1 MIDSLLK
8 KLGKGGSYKK
18 SEDYR
23 DAGIFSLA
31 SAYITLETKLGLT
44 STNRCGICI
53 KNVNGT
59 YFSDTI
65 GKVQEFLRISCS
77 EFRTEH
83 ILINDKYG
91 YLWIILRGISIEDIL
106 VASNGIADVITERG
120 FRDQMLAAVFEFRKT
135 VTLNSNLDSPQLG
148 PQFLI
153 FNYKR
158 NKFYPFVPLSAQE
171 NRCSDL
177 ELTIMSVLSKEVP
190 WETDMTVWYP
200 MWDMPFD
207 KLRI

>member
-1 MIDSLLK
+1 VIDSLLK
-8 KLGKGGSYKK
+8 KLGKGGL
-18 SEDYR
+18 YR
-23 DAGIFSLA
+23 KNKDHREEGIFSLT
-31 SAYITLETKLGLT
+31 SGYITLETKLGLT

-65 GKVQEFLRISCS
+65 KEVQEFLKISSS
-77 EFRTEH
+77 EFRTDY
-83 ILINDKYG
+83 ILMNDKYG
-91 YLWIILRGISIEDIL
+91 YLWIMIRGMSIEDML

-135 VTLNSNLDSPQLG
+135 VSPNSNLDTPQLE

-158 NKFYPFVPLSAQE
+158 EKFYPFVPLAAQE
-171 NRCSDL
+171 KRRNDL
-177 ELTIMSVLSKEVP
+177 ELALMSIISKEIP

-207 KLRI
+207 KLRT